1 MSKILATLRDEHAN
15 MSRLL
20 DVLDDQ
26 IAVFGRGDTPDYESI
41 RSILDYMLEYSD
53 RYHHPKEDLIYHRLR
68 LRHPEAQSAI
78 HDLSKEHEKLSE
90 QTRRVDESMKSIAE
104 GSELSREAVMGT
116 AAGLTETLRRHLEIE
131 EKTVFLDAERYLTD
145 EDWAAIEVQAVEGDD
160 PLFGPE
166 AHEIYRRLKGRIM
179 DPAG

>member
-26 IAVFGRGDTPDYESI
+26 IAVFGRGETPDYEAI
-41 RSILDYMLEYSD
+41 RSILAYMIDYSD

-68 LRHPEAQSAI
+68 ERHPEAQSAV
-78 HDLSKEHEKLSE
+78 HDLSKEHDRLSE
-90 QTRRVDESMKSIAE
+90 QTRRVDESMKTIAE
-104 GSELSREAVMGT
+104 GGELSRNAVMEL

-131 EKTVFLDAERYLTD
+131 EKTVFRDAERHLTD
-145 EDWAAIEVQAVEGDD
+145 EDWAAIEAEAVEGDD
-160 PLFGPE
+160 PLFGPQ
-166 AHEIYRRLKGRIM
+166 AHDTYRRLKERVL